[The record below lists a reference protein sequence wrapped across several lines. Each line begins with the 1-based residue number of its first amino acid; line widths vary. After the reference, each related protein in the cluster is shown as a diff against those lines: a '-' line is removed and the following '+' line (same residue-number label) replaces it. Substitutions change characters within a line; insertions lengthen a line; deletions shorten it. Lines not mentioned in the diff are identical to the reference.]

1 MPDRATACMRE
12 AGGGAPRFLCVYLCV
27 FVSRLR
33 VNLKA
38 IWPAANWINDSSIQ
52 CDGMHYPCI
61 NICIYV
67 S

>member
-12 AGGGAPRFLCVYLCV
+12 AGGGGG